1 MALRPG
7 GGMADT
13 VDSKS
18 TDRKIVGVRIPPRAP
33 MEHAGD
39 THPARGLSYQPAL
52 DGLRAL
58 AVLAVIGYHDNVTWA
73 RGGFLGVDAFFVLSG
88 FLITTLLVLEFRR
101 TGTVRVLPFWGRRA
115 RRLLPAL
122 VLVVVFVAWYA
133 HRDVV
138 PWERTG
144 IRADGLASLFY
155 VANWRFILNQQ
166 SYFTLFSAASPFR
179 HMWSLAIEEQFYL
192 VWPLIAVASLRIA
205 RGSLR
210 VRGAISIVGAA
221 ASALL
226 MASLYQAG
234 DPSRSYYG
242 TDTHAHTIL
251 IGAVLALAA
260 LRWRPSSTVR
270 RAIEILGAFA
280 LLGVVATMVR
290 FTDTAAAFYRGG
302 SVAFALAVSVVI
314 AAAVSGGPVGA
325 ILRAGPLPWIGRL
338 SYGLYLWHW
347 PITVWLVPTRVHVG
361 PLALNAL
368 RLGLTFTAAIVS
380 YYLGELPIRT
390 GALRSARRFV
400 LLAPVGVGMA
410 VLALVASAAGATG
423 PPSYLVSIGDPIVCG
438 APHPEE
444 TRAARAEDHRRG
456 PLHLPRG
463 GRALRLLL
471 VGDSTACSLWPGLA
485 VVGRANHIAVDQGS
499 VFGCGVASGE
509 ITTTRGE
516 QISLSSN
523 RCDQMVNDT
532 LQKAMARAR
541 PTVVV
546 WMSIWEKSDLL
557 VDGKTLRSGTPAG
570 DHAMLARMDE
580 RYAQLA
586 RGGAKVVIVSVA
598 APAPNDAQGTKNSS
612 NSVDDASYERLAS
625 ITRRFAARHPD
636 GVRVVDLASQIC
648 PKGPPCPEF
657 VNGERLRPDGRH
669 FTPAA
674 AAHYSRW
681 LLRQILR
688 QAA

>member
-1 MALRPG
+1 
-7 GGMADT
+7 MADT

-33 MEHAGD
+33 MDTAGHTD
-39 THPARGLSYQPAL
+39 PARRLSYQPAL

-58 AVLAVIGYHDNVTWA
+58 AVLAVIAYHDNVTWA

-101 TGTVRVLPFWGRRA
+101 SDTIRVLPFWGRRA

-122 VLVVVFVAWYA
+122 VLVLIFVAWYV

-138 PWERTG
+138 PWERTS
-144 IRADGLASLFY
+144 IRNDGLASLFY
-155 VANWRFILNQQ
+155 VANWRFILDQQ
-166 SYFTLFSAASPFR
+166 SYFTLFSAASPLR

-192 VWPLIAVASLRIA
+192 VWPLITVASLRVA
-205 RGSLR
+205 KGSLR
-210 VRGAISIVGAA
+210 VLGAVCIVGAIG
-221 ASALL
+221 SALL
-226 MASLYQAG
+226 MASMYQAG

-251 IGAVLALAA
+251 IGAVLALVA
-260 LRWRPSSTVR
+260 LQLRPSASIR
-270 RAIEILGAFA
+270 RVIELLGAVA
-280 LLGVVATMVR
+280 LIGVIVTMVDL
-290 FTDTAAAFYRGG
+290 TDTDAGFYRGG
-302 SVAFALAVSVVI
+302 SVAFALAVCLVI
-314 AAAVSGGPVGA
+314 AAALSGGPVRA
-325 ILRAGPLPWIGRL
+325 ILRTGPLPWIGRL

-347 PITVWLVPTRVHVG
+347 PITVWLVPTRVHAG
-361 PLALNAL
+361 PIALNAL
-368 RLGLTFTAAIVS
+368 RLGLTFTAAIAS
-380 YYLGELPIRT
+380 YYLVERPIRT
-390 GALRSARRFV
+390 GALHRSRRFV
-400 LLAPVGVGMA
+400 VLAPIGISIA
-410 VLALVASAAGATG
+410 VLALVTSTAGATA

-438 APHPEE
+438 PPHPEE
-444 TRAARAEDHRRG
+444 TRAARAENHRRG
-456 PLHLPRG
+456 PLHLP
-463 GRALRLLL
+463 GRAHDLRVLL
-471 VGDSTACSLWPGLA
+471 VGDSTACSLWPGLRA
-485 VVGRANHIAVDQGS
+485 VARANHVAVDQGS

-516 QISLSSN
+516 QISLNSG
-523 RCDQMVNDT
+523 RCNQMVDDT
-532 LQKAMARAR
+532 LARALARAR

-546 WMSIWEKSDLL
+546 WMSIWEKSDLVL
-557 VDGKTLRSGTPAG
+557 DGKTLKSGTPAG
-570 DHAMLARMDE
+570 DHAMLTRMDE

-612 NSVDDASYERLAS
+612 NSVDDASYRRLVS
-625 ITRRFAARHPD
+625 INRRFAQRHPD
-636 GVRVVDLASQIC
+636 GVRVIDLAAQIC

-681 LLRQILR
+681 LLRQILER
-688 QAA
+688 AQ